1 MSMRTSL
8 VRTRLE
14 PDGRLGG
21 PLDRHPPFLMVL
33 RDPHFCSM
41 IVFQMGKFMTVR
53 RISCQQI

>member
-8 VRTRLE
+8 MRKRLE

-21 PLDRHPPFLMVL
+21 SLDRHPPFLMVL
-33 RDPHFCSM
+33 HGPHFCSM

-53 RISCQQI
+53 RISCQRI